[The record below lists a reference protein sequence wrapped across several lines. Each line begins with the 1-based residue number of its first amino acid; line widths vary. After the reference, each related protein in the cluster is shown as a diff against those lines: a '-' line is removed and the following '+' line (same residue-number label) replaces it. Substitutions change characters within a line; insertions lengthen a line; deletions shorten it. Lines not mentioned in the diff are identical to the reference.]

1 MCEYDV
7 VIIGAGVIGCAIAR
21 EISRYEADVCVVER
35 CSDVCEGTS
44 KANSAI
50 VHAGFDAPA
59 GSLKARMNVA
69 GNEKM
74 ETLCRELD
82 VPFRRNG
89 SLVVC
94 MQKER
99 LPELEVLYRRG
110 QENGVKGLR
119 ILSGKEV
126 RELEP
131 GLSEKVQG
139 ALYAPSGGI
148 LCPFELTIALAENA
162 AANGVEFRL
171 DTEVTAIGRSGDGWQ
186 IETSQGTLKCRMVVN
201 AAGVYADV
209 LHNMVCG
216 NKIHI
221 TPRRGEYCLLDSEA
235 GNLVK
240 HTIFPLP
247 TWLGKGI
254 LVTPTVHGN
263 LLLGP
268 TAEDIQEREGTD
280 TTREGLDTVLERA
293 GETVKDLPLG
303 KVITSFAG
311 LRACEERHEFI
322 LGEAADAPG
331 FFDAAGIESPG
342 LSSAPAIGEYLADL
356 LRAKG
361 GWRKKENFVSVR
373 KGIRHF
379 LELDP
384 EEQQRLLLEN
394 PAYGTIICRCEKV
407 TEGEILEAIRRPLG
421 ARTLDGVKRR
431 TRAGMGR
438 CQAGFCSPRVME
450 ILAAELHKDLT
461 EITKCGGASQ
471 MAAGWTREAG
481 NGKA

>member
-1 MCEYDV
+1 
-7 VIIGAGVIGCAIAR
+7 
-21 EISRYEADVCVVER
+21 
-35 CSDVCEGTS
+35 
-44 KANSAI
+44 
-50 VHAGFDAPA
+50 
-59 GSLKARMNVA
+59 MNVA

-247 TWLGKGI
+247 TRLGKGI

-293 GETVKDLPLG
+293 GETL
-303 KVITSFAG
+303 
-311 LRACEERHEFI
+311 
-322 LGEAADAPG
+322 
-331 FFDAAGIESPG
+331 
-342 LSSAPAIGEYLADL
+342 
-356 LRAKG
+356 
-361 GWRKKENFVSVR
+361 
-373 KGIRHF
+373 
-379 LELDP
+379 
-384 EEQQRLLLEN
+384 
-394 PAYGTIICRCEKV
+394 
-407 TEGEILEAIRRPLG
+407 
-421 ARTLDGVKRR
+421 
-431 TRAGMGR
+431 
-438 CQAGFCSPRVME
+438 
-450 ILAAELHKDLT
+450 
-461 EITKCGGASQ
+461 
-471 MAAGWTREAG
+471 
-481 NGKA
+481 